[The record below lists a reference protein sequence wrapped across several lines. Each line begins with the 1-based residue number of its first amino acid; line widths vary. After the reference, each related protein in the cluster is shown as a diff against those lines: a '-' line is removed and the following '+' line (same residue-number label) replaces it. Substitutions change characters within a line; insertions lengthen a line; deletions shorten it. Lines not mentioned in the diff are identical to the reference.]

1 MRRTVVALA
10 LVVST
15 FSVPAAMAAP
25 AEEAPIGEPGSHTH
39 YVITGNGSCVSIDAV
54 AFEREARGLHQG
66 ATASGPDRGPSHGR
80 CP

>member
-15 FSVPAAMAAP
+15 LSAPAMAAP
-25 AEEAPIGEPGSHTH
+25 AEEAPIGGRGSHTH
-39 YVITGNGSCVSIDAV
+39 YVVTGNGGCVSIDAV

-66 ATASGPDRGPSHGR
+66 ATASGPDRGPSHGH

>member
-10 LVVST
+10 LIASPL
-15 FSVPAAMAAP
+15 SAPAMAAP
-25 AEEAPIGEPGSHTH
+25 AEEAPIGGSGSHTH

-54 AFEREARGLHQG
+54 AFEREGRGLHQG
-66 ATASGPDRGPSHGR
+66 ATASGSDRGPSHGT

>member
-15 FSVPAAMAAP
+15 LSAPAMAAP
-25 AEEAPIGEPGSHTH
+25 AEDAPIGGPGLHTH
-39 YVITGNGSCVSIDAV
+39 YVITGDGSCVSIDAV
-54 AFEREARGLHQG
+54 AFERDTRGLHQG
-66 ATASGPDRGPSHGR
+66 ATATGPVRGPSHGR

>member
-15 FSVPAAMAAP
+15 LSAPAMAAP
-25 AEEAPIGEPGSHTH
+25 ADQAPTGGPGSHTH
-39 YVITGNGSCVSIDAV
+39 YVITGNGSCVSIDSV
-54 AFEREARGLHQG
+54 AFEREERGLHRG
-66 ATASGPDRGPSHGR
+66 ASASGSDRGPSHGR

>member
-10 LVVST
+10 LVLSILST
-15 FSVPAAMAAP
+15 PAMAAP
-25 AEEAPIGEPGSHTH
+25 AEEAPIGGPGSHTH
-39 YVITGNGSCVSIDAV
+39 YVITGNGSCVSIDRV

-66 ATASGPDRGPSHGR
+66 ATASGLDRGPSHGT